1 MFLSLLTKEEK
12 FYFIDL
18 IIKVVN
24 VDGDA
29 TETEMQIIN
38 RLKYEMG
45 EEALKYRKSSMTLEK
60 LIEYFSSKPKATK
73 NLIFMNL
80 VSTSLYDEFYSVEE
94 HLLIEQVQNNF
105 EISNKKKAEL
115 MKIVYAE
122 RDLREKAK
130 RTISEWLFKNHL
142 RKIIVH
148 YT

>member
-1 MFLSLLTKEEK
+1 MFLSLLSKEEK

-18 IIKVVN
+18 LVKVVN
-24 VDGDA
+24 VDGDP

-45 EEALKYRKSSMTLEK
+45 EDVHRYRKSSMTLEK
-60 LIEYFSSKPKATK
+60 LIEYFANKPKATK
-73 NLIFMNL
+73 NLVFMNL

-94 HLLIEQVQNNF
+94 HLLIEQIQNSF
-105 EISNKKKAEL
+105 EINNKKKSEL

-130 RTISEWLFKNHL
+130 RTISE
-142 RKIIVH
+142 
-148 YT
+148 

>member
-18 IIKVVN
+18 IVKVVN
-24 VDGDA
+24 VDGDP

-45 EEALKYRKSSMTLEK
+45 EEVSRYRKSSMSLEK
-60 LIEYFSSKPKATK
+60 LTEYFSQKPKATK
-73 NLIFMNL
+73 NLVFMNL
-80 VSTSLYDEFYSVEE
+80 ISTSLYDEFYSVEE
-94 HLLIEQVQNNF
+94 HLLIEEIQNSF
-105 EISNKKKAEL
+105 EISNKKKSDL

-130 RTISEWLFKNHL
+130 RTISE
-142 RKIIVH
+142 
-148 YT
+148 

>member
-130 RTISEWLFKNHL
+130 RTISE
-142 RKIIVH
+142 
-148 YT
+148 